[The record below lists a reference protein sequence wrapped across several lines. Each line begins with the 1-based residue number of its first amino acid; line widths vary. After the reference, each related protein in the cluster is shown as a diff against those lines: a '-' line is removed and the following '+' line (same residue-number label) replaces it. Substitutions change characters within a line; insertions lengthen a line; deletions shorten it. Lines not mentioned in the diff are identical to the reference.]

1 MTTTPAA
8 TAAALKVA
16 DSAMVEM
23 GLPTGGIMLD
33 SGYPHWYI
41 CHLKGTTPTV
51 PLPVQASRFC
61 TSIALAILIDA
72 HDMAASPATACENGN
87 NVVIDE
93 RLCNMNLPN
102 LVMMDCDDQQQE
114 QTSSSL
120 PGNHLT
126 NPSSSA
132 VGTGPGLA
140 RDSCPSYAAALAS
153 LRTKPLDRGVSKGQG
168 GAGPFPPATT
178 NRELGEVNAMLTEA
192 CSRLLD
198 AVQNPDTQYRDLCI
212 QQARKALLVGQHVY
226 RNGVL
231 GAAGCGSSLQ
241 SLAANVILDPSWKLP
256 PSPTDVAVNHHHHQQ
271 QQQQS
276 PTTAVAASAASYDDY
291 TSTAASNSLPRF
303 DPTAAPLN
311 LTLPTTADMS
321 DVSSKMKALQPM
333 NTEDHRYD
341 TLYGTDSFLGS
352 GVGGTPMHGGSN
364 SNHKKR
370 QKSYGAPTG
379 VWKNPYGFVS
389 TIYVNKRRV
398 YGPLRKSVEA
408 ATRDREALV
417 GVKDIITTVEDMRAF
432 VRDMLKPNGHGG
444 VSLSRHATT
453 TDVCMNSMPNMGA
466 AATSTT
472 PRSSGPLPT
481 YPPGRR
487 RRSRSNKKQQ
497 VATLFPSS
505 SSSSQSYLNPSS
517 DPTHHSD
524 QVFITI

>member
-1 MTTTPAA
+1 M
-8 TAAALKVA
+8 
-16 DSAMVEM
+16 
-23 GLPTGGIMLD
+23 
-33 SGYPHWYI
+33 YPSI
-41 CHLKGTTPTV
+41 HLG
-51 PLPVQASRFC
+51 ASQG
-61 TSIALAILIDA
+61 
-72 HDMAASPATACENGN
+72 NGN
-87 NVVIDE
+87 NLVVDE

-102 LVMMDCDDQQQE
+102 LVMMDCDDQQQA

-126 NPSSSA
+126 IRNNASSSTVA
-132 VGTGPGLA
+132 TGPGFA

-153 LRTKPLDRGVSKGQG
+153 LRTKPLDRGISKGQGG

-178 NRELGEVNAMLTEA
+178 NPNRGLGEVNAMLTEA

-226 RNGVL
+226 RNGEL

-256 PSPTDVAVNHHHHQQ
+256 SSPTDVAVKQQQQ

-276 PTTAVAASAASYDDY
+276 PTTAVAASAATYDDY
-291 TSTAASNSLPRF
+291 TSTASNSLPRF
-303 DPTAAPLN
+303 DPTAAPPN

-321 DVSSKMKALQPM
+321 DASKMKLQAM
-333 NTEDHRYD
+333 NAEDHRYD

-352 GVGGTPMHGGSN
+352 RVGGTPMHGGSN
-364 SNHKKR
+364 INHKKR

-432 VRDMLKPNGHGG
+432 VRDMLKPNDHGG
-444 VSLSRHATT
+444 VALSRHATT
-453 TDVCMNSMPNMGA
+453 TTTTDVCMNLPPNLAA

-472 PRSSGPLPT
+472 PRASRPLPT
-481 YPPGRR
+481 SPRR

-497 VATLFPSS
+497 VATLFSS
-505 SSSSQSYLNPSS
+505 SSSSLQYMHPPS

-524 QVFITI
+524 EVFITI